1 MSAAAS
7 SSAALHSSS
16 VWTALAP
23 AVFVVLWA
31 TGFVAARVALT
42 GAPPLTFLAL
52 RFGVVAA
59 LMLVVSLAGNAP
71 WPRRPAQYGHIA
83 VAGLLIHGCYMGGV
97 FTALFLGMPA
107 GISALIVGLQPVLTA
122 AVVGPLL
129 GETVGTRAWAGLLL
143 GMFGVAM
150 VLGNRLDF
158 DRATVGAVILSGVA
172 LLGITVGTLY
182 QKRFG
187 GGVDLRSGAV
197 VQYAAASLA
206 MLVLAAPLETMRIA
220 WSAAFI
226 AAFAWLAVV
235 LSVGAVSLLYLLIR
249 RGAAAKVVSLFYL
262 VPPVTA
268 LIAWAMLGEALGPLA
283 LAGMAV
289 TAVGVAIVQRT

>member
-7 SSAALHSSS
+7 PSAALHSSA

-31 TGFVAARVALT
+31 TGFVAGRIALT

-59 LMLVVSLAGNAP
+59 LMLVVSLVGNAP
-71 WPRRPAQYGHIA
+71 WPRRAAQYGHIA
-83 VAGLLIHGCYMGGV
+83 VAGLLIHGCYLGGV

-129 GETVGTRAWAGLLL
+129 GETVGARAWAGLLL

-158 DRATVGAVILSGVA
+158 DHATVGAVILSGVA

-249 RGAAAKVVSLFYL
+249 RGGAAKVVSLFYL

-283 LAGMAV
+283 LAGMAI